1 MNEIQ
6 ALFDK
11 NFNNPFRD
19 LEKWKIAVFLH
30 VLTTWFT
37 FLGAQSNA
45 FKASNLEQ
53 GRRKVWES
61 GSSVVGIICHY
72 MVNVSGKIWKGQ
84 SPPSTHTMV
93 PTALQEVVA
102 AGGQGDISYPNVTYG
117 KFMSWEKKNF
127 TTWALLNPLCTFKK
141 HGICSI
147 SDAIPWK
154 GVLSTLNFTNVLL

>member
-45 FKASNLEQ
+45 FKASNLEA
-53 GRRKVWES
+53 
-61 GSSVVGIICHY
+61 VG
-72 MVNVSGKIWKGQ
+72 
-84 SPPSTHTMV
+84 
-93 PTALQEVVA
+93 
-102 AGGQGDISYPNVTYG
+102 AGGAGGNMAPSKFWQIS
-117 KFMSWEKKNF
+117 
-127 TTWALLNPLCTFKK
+127 
-141 HGICSI
+141 
-147 SDAIPWK
+147 
-154 GVLSTLNFTNVLL
+154 

>member
-61 GSSVVGIICHY
+61 ERWASINVVGVICHFAWY
-72 MVNVSGKIWKGQ
+72 RVNVSGKI
-84 SPPSTHTMV
+84 
-93 PTALQEVVA
+93 
-102 AGGQGDISYPNVTYG
+102 
-117 KFMSWEKKNF
+117 
-127 TTWALLNPLCTFKK
+127 
-141 HGICSI
+141 
-147 SDAIPWK
+147 
-154 GVLSTLNFTNVLL
+154 